1 MSTTLF
7 NLQSVSVEDHELLI
21 EFYAGDI
28 FDVYSDILV
37 LSAYKNGFVP
47 VPGTTWGRLNEALG
61 INVYNLPETA
71 MKRASENVIE
81 FTVKPNRCF
90 SRLVAL
96 EMISLLNKR
105 NFTLGTLQSR
115 YRDLGEYLNRIN
127 DPATESLS
135 LPLLG
140 TGNQKISYA
149 DSITGLLNMIT
160 HLNRTGLKII
170 RIFANSYQAIGSL
183 NLRINQIYQREE
195 ASSTPLL
202 DAATGEL
209 KALMNQPL
217 SDLSA
222 WAIGTLL
229 SLSRAKH
236 TSYDTFGIAGR
247 HYAELVTNEL
257 YELYDLG
264 IRPGTLH
271 LKLTALSPSI
281 RNDSHFVYS
290 YLRLLQNYGNQASHA
305 PNPPIYPQDAAA
317 IVIAIAR
324 IIDFYESKLAS
335 LQTRP

>member
-7 NLQSVSVEDHELLI
+7 NLQSVNVDGRELLI

-37 LSAYKNGFVP
+37 LSAFKNGFIP

-61 INVYNLPETA
+61 INVFNLPDQD
-71 MKRASENVIE
+71 MQRASENVVE

-96 EMISLLNKR
+96 EMISLVNKR
-105 NFTLGTLQSR
+105 NFTLGTLKSR
-115 YRDLGEYLNRIN
+115 YRELGAYLSRID
-127 DPATESLS
+127 DPAIESLS
-135 LPLLG
+135 MPLLG

-149 DSITGLLNMIT
+149 HSITELLDMIT
-160 HLNRTGLKII
+160 HLDRTGLKII
-170 RIFANSYQAIGSL
+170 RIFANSNQAIGTL

-195 ASSTPLL
+195 ATSSQLL

-209 KALMNQPL
+209 KALLNQPL

-222 WAIGTLL
+222 QAIGTLI
-229 SLSRAKH
+229 SLSRARH

-257 YELYDLG
+257 YEFYDLG
-264 IRPGTLH
+264 IRPDTLH

-281 RNDSHFVYS
+281 RNDSHYVYS

-317 IVIAIAR
+317 IVIAVAR
-324 IIDFYESKLAS
+324 IINFYESKLDS
-335 LQTRP
+335 LQTGR

>member
-7 NLQSVSVEDHELLI
+7 NLQSVNVDGRELLI

-37 LSAYKNGFVP
+37 LSAFKNGFIP

-61 INVYNLPETA
+61 INVFNLPDQD
-71 MKRASENVIE
+71 MQRASENVVE

-96 EMISLLNKR
+96 EMISLVNKR
-105 NFTLGTLQSR
+105 NFTLGTLKSR
-115 YRDLGEYLNRIN
+115 YRELGAYLSRID
-127 DPATESLS
+127 DPAIESLS
-135 LPLLG
+135 MPLLG

-149 DSITGLLNMIT
+149 HSITELLDMIT
-160 HLNRTGLKII
+160 HLDRTGLKII
-170 RIFANSYQAIGSL
+170 RIFANSNQAIGTL

-195 ASSTPLL
+195 ATSSQLL

-209 KALMNQPL
+209 KALLNQPL

-222 WAIGTLL
+222 QAIGTLI
-229 SLSRAKH
+229 SLSRARH
-236 TSYDTFGIAGR
+236 TSHDTFGIAGR

-257 YELYDLG
+257 YEFYDLG

-281 RNDSHFVYS
+281 RNDSHYVYS

-317 IVIAIAR
+317 IVIAVAR
-324 IIDFYESKLAS
+324 IINFYESKLDS
-335 LQTRP
+335 LQTGR

>member
-7 NLQSVSVEDHELLI
+7 NLQSVNVDGRELLI

-37 LSAYKNGFVP
+37 LSAFKNGFIP

-61 INVYNLPETA
+61 IHVFNLPDQD
-71 MKRASENVIE
+71 MQRASENVVE

-96 EMISLLNKR
+96 EMISLVNKR
-105 NFTLGTLQSR
+105 NFTLGTLKSR
-115 YRDLGEYLNRIN
+115 YRELGAYLSRID
-127 DPATESLS
+127 DPAIESLS
-135 LPLLG
+135 MPLLG

-149 DSITGLLNMIT
+149 HSITELLDMIT
-160 HLNRTGLKII
+160 HLDRTGLKII
-170 RIFANSYQAIGSL
+170 RIFANSNQAIGTL

-195 ASSTPLL
+195 ATSSQLL

-209 KALMNQPL
+209 KALLNQPL

-222 WAIGTLL
+222 QAIGTLI
-229 SLSRAKH
+229 SLSRARH

-264 IRPGTLH
+264 IRPDTLH

-281 RNDSHFVYS
+281 RNDSHYVYS
-290 YLRLLQNYGNQASHA
+290 YLRLLQNYGNQAAHA
-305 PNPPIYPQDAAA
+305 PNPPIHPQDAAA
-317 IVIAIAR
+317 IVIAVAR
-324 IIDFYESKLAS
+324 IINFYESNIDS
-335 LQTRP
+335 LQTGS